1 MHTPNP
7 VRTSAAH
14 ETNPIDSGRG
24 HPDLLT
30 GLFPDR
36 MSAEHAYNSITSR
49 GYDKGDIHL
58 VMSESTRKAHFSD
71 TENVDTDLGNKAA
84 EGAGVGGA
92 IGGTVGAIVAAVAA
106 VGSSIVVPGL
116 GLVIAGP
123 IAAALAG
130 AGAGGLTGGLV
141 GALVGW
147 NIPAERVKLYQDGI
161 DKGGILMAVKPRN
174 AADAEHFEREWKSS
188 QGQDVY
194 R

>member
-1 MHTPNP
+1 MP
-7 VRTSAAH
+7 VSNQVNELDRNA
-14 ETNPIDSGRG
+14 G
-24 HPDLLT
+24 HPNMVT

-36 MSAEHAYNSITSR
+36 TTAERAYSSITAR
-49 GYDKGDIHL
+49 GYEKGDINL
-58 VMSESTRKAHFSD
+58 VMSDSTRKAHFAN
-71 TENVDTDLGNKAA
+71 TANVDTDLGNKAA

-106 VGSSIVVPGL
+106 VGSSLVIPGL

-161 DKGGILMAVKPRN
+161 DQGGILIAVKPRN
-174 AADAEHFEREWKSS
+174 ASDAEYFEQAWKSG
-188 QGQDVY
+188 QGQNVY

>member
-1 MHTPNP
+1 MNTAYSVNQSATGTVSDRDANATHPNM
-7 VRTSAAH
+7 V
-14 ETNPIDSGRG
+14 
-24 HPDLLT
+24 T

-36 MSAEHAYNSITSR
+36 SSAERAYSSITSR
-49 GYDKGDIHL
+49 GYEKGDINL
-58 VMSESTRKAHFSD
+58 VMSDQTRKAHFAD
-71 TENVDTDLGNKAA
+71 TDNVDTDLGTKAA

-106 VGSSIVVPGL
+106 VGTSLVIPGL

-130 AGAGGLTGGLV
+130 AGAGGVTGGLV

-147 NIPAERVKLYQDGI
+147 NIPAERVKLYQEGI
-161 DKGGILMAVKPRN
+161 DRGGILMAVKPRN
-174 AADAEHFEREWKSS
+174 ASDAEYFESEWRSS
-188 QGQDVY
+188 QGQNVY